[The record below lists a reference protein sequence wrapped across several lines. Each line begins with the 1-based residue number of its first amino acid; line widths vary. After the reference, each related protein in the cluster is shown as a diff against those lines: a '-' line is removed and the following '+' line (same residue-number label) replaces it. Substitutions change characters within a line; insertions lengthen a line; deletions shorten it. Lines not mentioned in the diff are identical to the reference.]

1 MYSSLI
7 VKVVSLLTH
16 ITFKSL
22 SVTNQYLSIRVSFLL
37 KETMVALDGV
47 PTLSWQITS
56 LALYKVGHAT
66 PNNHLSTSFLNGIV
80 YDFYQ

>member
-16 ITFKSL
+16 ITL
-22 SVTNQYLSIRVSFLL
+22 SVTNQYLAMRVNFLL

-47 PTLSWQITS
+47 PTLSQQITS
-56 LALYKVGHAT
+56 LAL
-66 PNNHLSTSFLNGIV
+66 
-80 YDFYQ
+80 

>member
-16 ITFKSL
+16 ITL
-22 SVTNQYLSIRVSFLL
+22 SVTNQYLAMRVNFLL